1 MSAGA
6 PARDREDSRDE
17 VASQPRRLGRYVL
30 RKHLAAGGMGEVYL
44 AELRGDG
51 GFRKAVALKLIHHEV
66 ARSPKFQEMFR
77 REARLA
83 ALVVD
88 PHVCQVFDFG
98 ETEGTC
104 FLAMEHLHGQA
115 LSTVAE
121 RAARRGGLSP
131 VLAARIV
138 ADAARGLHAMHTVRD
153 PRGEGLIV
161 VHRDVSPQNIF
172 VLYSGSSKV
181 LDFGIARPAEREGEF
196 TRTGEIKGKPAYLA
210 PEQARGEPI
219 TPQVDLWALG
229 VVLWEVT
236 LGRRLFRR
244 NSDAESLAAVLSDA
258 VPPPTKV
265 RPGYPPELEAVILR
279 ALQREPAAR
288 YASGLEMA
296 RALERFIAQAVG
308 SDGRDAVAEHLAAHF
323 AAERENQETVLH
335 TAHVSLTPPSAT
347 PKTDPDARTVP
358 SMPRAAAPTPPGRS
372 RKALGVA
379 AVVGLVAL
387 GLVAGYAVRP
397 RPSAAVAA
405 RPPTTEPPATPATPT
420 PTALPPM
427 AAPMPP
433 STPTPEAA
441 PVAPASPHAAPR
453 RPGHGLRPAGP
464 TEHPVERPTE
474 RPTERPVETVP
485 GTGHL
490 TLNAPPATVFLGTRR
505 LGRTPLY
512 GVMLPA
518 GEHTIRVVPEDG
530 TPEQEATV
538 TVETGATTALRMRW

>member
-1 MSAGA
+1 M
-6 PARDREDSRDE
+6 
-17 VASQPRRLGRYVL
+17 L

-98 ETEGTC
+98 EAEGTC

-265 RPGYPPELEAVILR
+265 RPDYPPALEAIILR
-279 ALQREPAAR
+279 ALQREPTAR

-323 AAERENQETVLH
+323 AAERENQEAVLH

-347 PKTDPDARTVP
+347 PKTDPNARTVP

-372 RKALGVA
+372 RRALGVA

-397 RPSAAVAA
+397 RPPAAVAA
-405 RPPTTEPPATPATPT
+405 RPPAMEPPATPATPT
-420 PTALPPM
+420 PAGCRRRWLPRCRRLRTDARGRARVARG
-427 AAPMPP
+427 AARGTP
-433 STPTPEAA
+433 SAGPR
-441 PVAPASPHAAPR
+441 VAP
-453 RPGHGLRPAGP
+453 LGP

-474 RPTERPVETVP
+474 RPTERPAERPVETAP

-538 TVETGATTALRMRW
+538 MVETGATTALRMRW